1 MADKSIAG
9 SIVDLAKL
17 GLLAGAGF
25 LIYKN
30 WGGIKSTAGNIGG
43 RLTSAVNS
51 ATDTVGKGVSDL
63 GDLLSNKDVKA
74 ASTTEDPEEKNAGL
88 NAAAQAQ
95 AMQLQSMNS
104 TPTTTTPAAAAT
116 PAAATPA
123 AAAAEDTTS
132 ENLPTTNLTG
142 NVIYDSLPDI
152 SKTAYDIVSG
162 VGRASSTTPFLKS
175 TNALQIAGG
184 LIGNGLGSLWDLV
197 SGKK

>member
-30 WGGIKSTAGNIGG
+30 WGGIKSTAGSIGG
-43 RLTSAVNS
+43 KLTSAVNS
-51 ATDTVGKGVSDL
+51 ATNTVGKGVSDL
-63 GDLLSNKDVKA
+63 GDLLTNKDIKQS
-74 ASTTEDPEEKNAGL
+74 ASSTEDPEEKNAGL
-88 NAAAQAQ
+88 QAAANVQ
-95 AMQLQSMNS
+95 AMQVSNL
-104 TPTTTTPAAAAT
+104 TPTTTTPTTTT
-116 PAAATPA
+116 PITTP
-123 AAAAEDTTS
+123 EPVTDTPS

-142 NVIYDSLPDI
+142 NSIYDALPDV

-162 VGRASSTTPFLKS
+162 VGRASGTTPLLRS
-175 TNALQIAGG
+175 TNVVQIAGG
-184 LIGNGLGSLWDLV
+184 LIGNGLGSLWDLL

>member
-30 WGGIKSTAGNIGG
+30 WGGIKSTAGSIGG
-43 RLTSAVNS
+43 KLTSAVNS

-63 GDLLSNKDVKA
+63 GDLLTNKDVKQS
-74 ASTTEDPEEKNAGL
+74 ASSTEDPEEKNAGL
-88 NAAAQAQ
+88 KQAASNVQ
-95 AMQLQSMNS
+95 AMQVQSMNT
-104 TPTTTTPAAAAT
+104 TPTTTAPTTTTVTEPVTETP
-116 PAAATPA
+116 
-123 AAAAEDTTS
+123 S

-142 NVIYDSLPDI
+142 NSIYDALPDI
-152 SKTAYDIVSG
+152 SKSAYDIVSG
-162 VGRASSTTPFLKS
+162 VGRASGTTPLLQS
-175 TNALQIAGG
+175 TNVLQIAGG
-184 LIGNGLGSLWDLV
+184 LIGNGIGSLWDLL